1 MNLIIYMEILF
12 VMLLIFKSY
21 ISILI
26 TIKYE
31 YNLKE
36 IFVFEIYTPIEV
48 FVQTIKKI
56 FVFNFLY

>member
-36 IFVFEIYTPIEV
+36 IFVFKIYTPIEV